1 LSLRSNPWAE
11 ISERLRRIFNKL
23 MSNKKTDF
31 DTDLERID
39 QGIAELEDVALQ
51 PPVDRV
57 KITKLAYLQYQRAS
71 LTGNLDELGVA
82 EHTLDH
88 AIEHLGR
95 DGDLYFLKANIHFK
109 IHLLDDVEQDLN
121 ASTDLLESPQGRA
134 LKADLDF
141 QQGRYDAA
149 KSGYETLIEDERTW
163 DALARLAYFHFKM
176 GDFERADHLY
186 DEAVDELTAKEM
198 RHYSWVE
205 LQRGVVDLTQGHY
218 VKAREHYQRADRA
231 YSGHWMVQEHFAE
244 LLGAEGKND
253 EAEAMYKRVI
263 ARVPRPD
270 FQQALGELY
279 LSTGKT
285 KEANDYL
292 KRAETAFLESAQRGE
307 VHYYHHLADLYADVF
322 ENGAEAVKW
331 AQKDLELRRN
341 FSTLAAMASALYR
354 AGEFAGALE
363 LMNESLA
370 SGVQDARL
378 FRLAGLIHKAFSPNG
393 KADRYL
399 QMAVAINPHYENF
412 HVHR

>member
-1 LSLRSNPWAE
+1 MTDNQT
-11 ISERLRRIFNKL
+11 
-23 MSNKKTDF
+23 TDF

-39 QGIAELEDVALQ
+39 QGIAELADIALQ
-51 PPVDRV
+51 LPVDRV

-71 LTGNLDELGVA
+71 LTGNLEELGVA
-82 EHTLDH
+82 ENTLDH

-109 IHLLDDVEQDLN
+109 VHRLDDVEQDLN

-134 LKADLDF
+134 IKADLDF

-149 KSGYETLIEDERTW
+149 KTQYESLVEDERSW
-163 DALARLAYFHFKM
+163 DALARLAYFNFKM
-176 GDFERADHLY
+176 GDFEHADRLY

-205 LQRGVVDLTQGHY
+205 LQRGVVDLTQGNY
-218 VKAREHYQRADRA
+218 EKARAHYQRAVRA

-279 LSTGKT
+279 LSMGKT
-285 KEANDYL
+285 EEANDCL
-292 KRAETAFLESAQRGE
+292 KRAETAFLASAQRGE

-341 FSTLAAMASALYR
+341 FATLAAMASALYR
-354 AGEFAGALE
+354 AGDFRKALE
-363 LMNESLA
+363 LMDESLA
-370 SGVQDARL
+370 SGVKDARL
-378 FRLAGLIHKAFSPNG
+378 FRLAGMIHKAFSPNG
-393 KADRYL
+393 KADSYL
-399 QMAVAINPHYENF
+399 QMAAAINPHYENF

>member
-1 LSLRSNPWAE
+1 MTDNQ
-11 ISERLRRIFNKL
+11 
-23 MSNKKTDF
+23 KTNF

-39 QGIAELEDVALQ
+39 QGIAELEDNALQ
-51 PPVDRV
+51 FPVDRV

-71 LTGNLDELGVA
+71 LTGNLDELNVA
-82 EHTLDH
+82 DRTLEN

-109 IHLLDDVEQDLN
+109 VHRLDDVEQDLN

-149 KSGYETLIEDERTW
+149 KTGYETLIEDERSW
-163 DALARLAYFHFKM
+163 DALARLAYFNFKM
-176 GDFERADHLY
+176 GDFENADSLY

-205 LQRGVVDLTQGHY
+205 LQRGVVDLTQGQY
-218 VKAREHYQRADRA
+218 EKAREHYQRAERA

-253 EAEAMYKRVI
+253 EAEAMYRRVI

-279 LSTGKT
+279 LSMGKSE
-285 KEANDYL
+285 EANDVL
-292 KRAETAFLESAQRGE
+292 KRAETAFLDSAQRGE

-322 ENGAEAVKW
+322 ENGTEAVKW

-354 AGEFAGALE
+354 AGEFAKALE

-370 SGVQDARL
+370 SGVKDARL

-393 KADRYL
+393 KADHYL
-399 QMAVAINPHYENF
+399 QMAAAINPHYENF
-412 HVHR
+412 LVHR

>member
-1 LSLRSNPWAE
+1 MTD
-11 ISERLRRIFNKL
+11 K
-23 MSNKKTDF
+23 KKTDF
-31 DTDLERID
+31 DIELERID
-39 QGIAELEDVALQ
+39 HGLAELQDDALRL
-51 PPVDRV
+51 PIDRV
-57 KITKLAYLQYQRAS
+57 KITKLAYLQYQRAA
-71 LTGNLDELGVA
+71 LTGDLDGLSLA
-82 EHTLDH
+82 ERTLDH
-88 AIEHLGR
+88 AIQHLGP

-109 IHLLDDVEQDLN
+109 VHRLADVEQDLQ
-121 ASTDLLESPQGRA
+121 ASTDLRQSPQGRA

-141 QQGRYDAA
+141 QQGRYEAA
-149 KSGYETLIEDERTW
+149 RTRYQTLIDEERTW
-163 DALARLAYFHFKM
+163 DTLARLAYFNFKM
-176 GDFERADHLY
+176 GDFNGADRLY

-205 LQRGVVDLTQGHY
+205 LQRGVVDLTQGNY
-218 VKAREHYQRADRA
+218 EKAREHYQRAERA
-231 YSGHWMVQEHFAE
+231 YSGHWMAQEHVAE

-253 EAEAMYKRVI
+253 EAEALYQRVI

-279 LSTGKT
+279 LSMGKSA
-285 KEANDYL
+285 EATECL
-292 KRAETAFLESAQRGE
+292 AKAESAFLESAQRGE

-341 FSTLAAMASALYR
+341 FSTLAALAWALYR
-354 AGEFAGALE
+354 AGEFSKALE

-378 FRLAGLIHKAFSPNG
+378 FRQAGIIHKAFSPNG
-393 KADRYL
+393 AGDRYL
-399 QMAVAINPHYENF
+399 QMAAAINPHLENF